1 MPTDVSYLYIIGA
14 TQHVLLLYLYSANY
28 PVRRLQS
35 RKRNSADMPEVPFY
49 SVFRGKS
56 QNRRQNA
63 AELYALSDM
72 TDISEGIKN
81 TFALP
86 P

>member
-1 MPTDVSYLYIIGA
+1 
-14 TQHVLLLYLYSANY
+14 
-28 PVRRLQS
+28 
-35 RKRNSADMPEVPFY
+35 MPEVPFY

-81 TFALP
+81 TIAFP